1 MVHFSLWTAAWWWA
15 HSVMALS
22 VLVGPPLNHSVMWG
36 IWQYTAGMVQPG
48 AWQPRSRARMARRWV
63 GVKNRWARCW
73 ASTSWG
79 PSQIWPT
86 RVLSQASRAAS
97 WGWIGPILTASDR

>member
-1 MVHFSLWTAAWWWA
+1 MLRSRGCVGSSQGAGWKNVRSWCFLMVHFSLWTAAWWWA

-22 VLVGPPLNHSVMWG
+22 VLVGPPLNHSVMWW

-63 GVKNRWARCW
+63 GVKNRR
-73 ASTSWG
+73 SEER
-79 PSQIWPT
+79 
-86 RVLSQASRAAS
+86 RV
-97 WGWIGPILTASDR
+97 GKEGGE